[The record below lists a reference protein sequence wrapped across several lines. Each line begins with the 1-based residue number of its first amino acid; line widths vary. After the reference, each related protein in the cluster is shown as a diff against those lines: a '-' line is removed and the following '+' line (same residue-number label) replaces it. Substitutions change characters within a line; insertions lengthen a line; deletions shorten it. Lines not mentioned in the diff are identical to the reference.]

1 MNDRVDAG
9 IPSDPFLVNGFPR
22 RMIHLATDR
31 QVTFTLE
38 VDWKGTGKFE
48 KYKSITTDKYASHIL
63 PSDFSGQWIRV
74 ITDKTCNVSVSFQ
87 FSDDTYRKAEEG
99 KELFQQLADHDDEII
114 QSALLFPN
122 AQNRDLSVLGTNG
135 KAYDFHHVSFE
146 YKSLKNEPIAKECM
160 SPGALKGWGS
170 KVSEKELKNKTL
182 REFLTPKAEFSEDDA
197 SVILIS
203 KENRSIVGQ
212 KGNRTVLRL
221 PKGPSAYN
229 KPFSFGHPRM
239 HREVESERM
248 LANIHG
254 TFYEVPFWIVGQAP
268 LYTKM
273 RPVCTHHKQ
282 ISDFTTWN
290 GLLVL
295 SGLKTNASRSSRI
308 FNSPDGKTS
317 LWLGGI
323 DDLWEFGKPVG
334 VGGPWKNT
342 KVKANEP
349 SDPYLMTGYDQK
361 TLVLESNKDCK
372 ITAEIDIDH
381 WTGFHPY
388 KTFNLKAGKK
398 ITFEFPDGFATH
410 WIRFKS
416 DKEIQSTAQL
426 IYQ

>member
-1 MNDRVDAG
+1 MVD
-9 IPSDPFLVNGFPR
+9 
-22 RMIHLATDR
+22 
-31 QVTFTLE
+31 
-38 VDWKGTGKFE
+38 
-48 KYKSITTDKYASHIL
+48 KSCK
-63 PSDFSGQWIRV
+63 
-74 ITDKTCNVSVSFQ
+74 VSVSFQ
-87 FSDDTYRKAEEG
+87 FSDDIYSTSTGEDT
-99 KELFQQLADHDDEII
+99 LFQSIADYDEANPS
-114 QSALLFPN
+114 SALLFPN
-122 AQNRDLSVLGTNG
+122 AHNRHLSVLSSNG
-135 KAYDFHHVSFE
+135 KAYDFNHVTFA
-146 YKSLKNEPIAKECM
+146 YKPLQRKPVASKCM

-170 KVSEKELKNKTL
+170 KLNKKEMSEKTL
-182 REFLTPKAEFSEDDA
+182 REFLTPDMEFSVDEA

-221 PKGPSAYN
+221 PKGPSAFN
-229 KPFSFGHPRM
+229 KSFSFGHPRM

-295 SGLKTNASRSSRI
+295 SGLKTNASPSTRI

-323 DDLWEFGKPVG
+323 DDLWKFCKPVG

-361 TLVLESNKDCK
+361 TLILESNKDCK

-426 IYQ
+426 VYQ